1 MFAGPPA
8 TRDVSRVVGGRF
20 VLGRGST
27 VVRQDRTLSRGS
39 AIKANPAKAGDA
51 KPRGYRTP
59 SRARPVELP
68 NLTLA
73 VGRGCAFSEHVAL
86 HRARGSGAS
95 RHGLR
100 TAGLD
105 CGTRHQLSAGRR
117 FS

>member
-59 SRARPVELP
+59 SRAMPVELP
-68 NLTLA
+68 NLTLI
-73 VGRGCAFSEHVAL
+73 GRGYVLANQVAL
-86 HRARGSGAS
+86 GGRDGADAPRGMRARAAHDRSDVWRG
-95 RHGLR
+95 R
-100 TAGLD
+100 TD
-105 CGTRHQLSAGRR
+105 RR
-117 FS
+117 QA